1 MRKVLIITYY
11 WPPAGG
17 PGVQR
22 WIKFTKYM
30 PEFGLEPIVFIP
42 EKANYPLLDNSLLDE
57 VPNNLQIV
65 RFPIFEPYRLASFF
79 SKKKTKRISSGIIQ
93 KGEKQSVLE
102 KILLWVRGNL
112 FIPDARKYWVKPAVR
127 FLRQFIE
134 THGIHTVITTGPP
147 HSVHLIGM
155 HLQKQSDIQWI
166 ADFRD
171 PWTTIGYHQK
181 LKLTSVSKKKHLTLE
196 SKVLQRAD
204 KLIVTSNTTKKE
216 FEQKTTTSIRCITN
230 GFDGTRPST
239 APDTL
244 FTLSHIGSLLTDR
257 NPVGLWSVLGELIKE
272 NALFSEKLR
281 IQLIG
286 VVGEEVL
293 ESLDAHGLSG
303 HVVALGYLPH
313 DAVVAYQTKSQ
324 VLLLTEIDAKET
336 QGIIPGKLF
345 EYLKAERPV
354 LALGPEYWEAGE
366 LVEKSQSGRYM
377 QVNDVKTIKLVVLDW
392 FEQYKNQKLTVATKG
407 IKKYHRRELTQSL
420 ADFIT
425 WESS

>member
-181 LKLTSVSKKKHLTLE
+181 LKLTSVSKKKHLALE

-216 FEQKTTTSIRCITN
+216 FEQKTNTPIRCITN

-239 APDTL
+239 ACDSL

-257 NPVGLWSVLGELIKE
+257 NPMGLWSVLGELIKE
-272 NALFSEKLR
+272 NALFSERLR

-354 LALGPEYWEAGE
+354 LALGPEHWEAGE

-407 IKKYHRRELTQSL
+407 VEKYHRRELTQSL

>member
-1 MRKVLIITYY
+1 MKKVLIITYY

-22 WIKFTKYM
+22 WLKFVKYL
-30 PEFGLEPIVFIP
+30 PEYDVEPVVYIP
-42 EKANYPLLDNSLLDE
+42 ENPNYPILDESLVEE
-57 VPNNLQIV
+57 VPNDLKIV
-65 RFPIFEPYRLASFF
+65 KQPINEPYKAARFVSKGKTDKLSKGVIQGQQRQSLKERL
-79 SKKKTKRISSGIIQ
+79 
-93 KGEKQSVLE
+93 
-102 KILLWVRGNL
+102 LLFIRGNF
-112 FIPDARKYWVKPAVR
+112 FIPDARKNWVKPSVE
-127 FLRQFIE
+127 FLSKYLEEQQID
-134 THGIHTVITTGPP
+134 TVITSGPP
-147 HSVHLIGM
+147 HSLHLIG
-155 HLQKQSDIQWI
+155 LRLKKLANINWI

-181 LKLTSVSKKKHLTLE
+181 LKLTSVSKKKHLALE
-196 SKVLQRAD
+196 NKVLQRAD

-239 APDTL
+239 VPDTL

-366 LVEKSQSGRYM
+366 LVEKSQSGRYI

-392 FEQYKNQKLTVATKG
+392 FEQYKNRKLTVATKG
-407 IKKYHRRELTQSL
+407 IEKYHRRELTQSL